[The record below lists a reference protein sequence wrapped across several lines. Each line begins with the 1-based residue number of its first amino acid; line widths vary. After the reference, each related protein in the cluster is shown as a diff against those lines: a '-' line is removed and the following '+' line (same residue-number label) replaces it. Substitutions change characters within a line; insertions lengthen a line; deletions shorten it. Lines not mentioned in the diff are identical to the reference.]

1 MALEKRELGSSGI
14 KVTVVGL
21 GTWQF
26 SDAWGVK
33 DYATAKKIV
42 AKALEVGVNFID
54 TAMVYGYGLS
64 EEFVGR
70 AIRELGAREHFVIAT
85 KIPGDFLA
93 YGDVFKATRRSLRR
107 LGVDAVDLM
116 QVHWPPAWHN
126 IPTCEY
132 MRALEKLVNLGMI
145 KAIGVSNFAPELLDS
160 ARACLAREDVV
171 SNQVRYNLVE
181 RDAEKEIIPYA
192 EAEGLSIIAW
202 SPLAKGVL
210 TGKYTPDNLPEFNDV
225 RQTDPLFQ
233 AGNFKM
239 IYDTL
244 VRKLLEISK
253 KYGKTPAQVALK
265 WLIQASDTV
274 IVIPGAKNGKQVEDN
289 AVAGESW
296 YLSTEDWLALE
307 EASRNLRISRVTW

>member
-1 MALEKRELGSSGI
+1 MVLGKRELGSSGI

-42 AKALEVGVNFID
+42 AKALEVGINFID
-54 TAMVYGYGLS
+54 TAMVYGQGMS

-70 AIRELGAREHFVIAT
+70 AVRELGAREHFVVAT
-85 KIPGDFLA
+85 KIPGEFLT

-107 LGVDAVDLM
+107 LGMDAVDLM

-132 MRALEKLVNLGMI
+132 MRALEKLVDLGMI
-145 KAIGVSNFAPELLDS
+145 KAIGVSNFPPELLDS
-160 ARACLAREDVV
+160 ARACLAREDIV

-210 TGKYTPDNLPEFNDV
+210 TGKYTPGNLPAFNDV

-233 AGNFKM
+233 ADNFRI
-239 IYDTL
+239 IYNIL
-244 VRKLLEISK
+244 VKKLLEISR
-253 KYGKTPAQVALK
+253 KYGRTPAQVALK

-274 IVIPGAKNGKQVEDN
+274 IVIPGAKNEKQVEDN
-289 AVAGESW
+289 ALAGEDW
-296 YLSTEDWLALE
+296 YLSTEDWLLLE
-307 EASRNLRISRVTW
+307 EVSRNLRISRVTW